1 MNILRHTLNII
12 GGLIVLI
19 AGTALVVFLST
30 TTGPETL
37 PVAFI
42 LCLVLVLVPA
52 VAHVIAATSVW
63 RLGRGNPNKHS
74 TLIGLVAATIATF
87 VWLTFVL
94 TLSELI
100 VRNASG
106 VPAWQLAVSF
116 LVACIVPLASAL
128 NFLLLWRILSAH
140 LRSRAMLES

>member
-19 AGTALVVFLST
+19 AGTALVIFLST
-30 TTGPETL
+30 TAGPGTV

-42 LCLVLVLVPA
+42 LCLVLVPA
-52 VAHVIAATSVW
+52 VAHAIAATSVW

-100 VRNASG
+100 VRNAAG
-106 VPAWQLAVSF
+106 VPAWQIAISF

-128 NFLLLWRILSAH
+128 NFLLLWRVLSAL